1 MIESAAVPCCNKLPS
16 SEVATEVDVVVDV
29 LGNVEVE
36 EQDDDIGTR
45 LMTEEVLLKLHLMD
59 EEVVEGSLTRILQ
72 VENKITIKHLLE
84 SGITNILYN
93 QVRDQYGVDC
103 LAGRKVR
110 RILKRIV
117 SLGMDKTGIDN
128 NQLPDITLVVEDN
141 EEPAMKKRKFE
152 DLFGKLRK
160 QDSLILAEPG
170 STGRVIGEVDSII
183 TAPNVFSTA
192 MPEELSLLLKNIQE
206 ENLEELTEC
215 SEKQTKK
222 RGRNNR

>member
-1 MIESAAVPCCNKLPS
+1 MN
-16 SEVATEVDVVVDV
+16 
-29 LGNVEVE
+29 
-36 EQDDDIGTR
+36 
-45 LMTEEVLLKLHLMD
+45 
-59 EEVVEGSLTRILQ
+59 
-72 VENKITIKHLLE
+72 
-84 SGITNILYN
+84 
-93 QVRDQYGVDC
+93 
-103 LAGRKVR
+103 
-110 RILKRIV
+110 
-117 SLGMDKTGIDN
+117 KTGVDN
-128 NQLPDITLVVEDN
+128 NQLPDITLVFEDN

>member
-1 MIESAAVPCCNKLPS
+1 MEVIESAAVPCCNKLPS

-36 EQDDDIGTR
+36 EQDDDIGRR

-72 VENKITIKHLLE
+72 VENKITINHLLE

-117 SLGMDKTGIDN
+117 SLGMNKTGVDN
-128 NQLPDITLVVEDN
+128 NQLPDITLVFEDN

-152 DLFGKLRK
+152 DGISMNKK
-160 QDSLILAEPG
+160 TQWC
-170 STGRVIGEVDSII
+170 
-183 TAPNVFSTA
+183 
-192 MPEELSLLLKNIQE
+192 LSV
-206 ENLEELTEC
+206 
-215 SEKQTKK
+215 
-222 RGRNNR
+222 